1 VTLLTGIVLARMLTK
16 GELATYRQTLLAYNI
31 AAPILSLGLSS
42 GLYYFLPNETKKAR
56 GIVFEAL
63 LVMLIMGLLYALFIA
78 FGGNYLLAKRFS
90 NPEVEKTLI
99 YLIPYPLLTLP
110 AGLLGAV
117 LVVRGKVTQ
126 LTVFNVSSNLLLG
139 VAVITACVL
148 WTDPRSLIMT
158 YVGISL
164 FTGTI
169 AIVLMLQAVPDG
181 DWRPS
186 WGNIKTMIGFSL
198 PLALAS
204 MIGSIALQL
213 DKFIISA
220 MRTPEEFA
228 VYSNGAIEIPLIG
241 MITGAIS
248 TVILADMAAY
258 CKKGEKQKALALFK
272 KAAVHSALILLP
284 AMAFLMVY
292 ADEFITI
299 LFSNKYEGSVGVF
312 RIYLGILPIR
322 IVMYGAALMALNMT
336 RVILWRSI
344 GDLISNAVLSCLFVY
359 LWGPYGAAFA
369 TVITLFIWT
378 VPFNL
383 KMIAQGFECRW
394 LDVLPMAPIVKIS
407 IISLFSAF
415 VSGLLTF
422 PLGLQEKISTITIGI
437 LVFGGIYFGLIW
449 RTLPETQEMGQVLL
463 AKWSRVF
470 RPVVP

>member
-1 VTLLTGIVLARMLTK
+1 
-16 GELATYRQTLLAYNI
+16 
-31 AAPILSLGLSS
+31 
-42 GLYYFLPNETKKAR
+42 
-56 GIVFEAL
+56 
-63 LVMLIMGLLYALFIA
+63 
-78 FGGNYLLAKRFS
+78 
-90 NPEVEKTLI
+90 
-99 YLIPYPLLTLP
+99 
-110 AGLLGAV
+110 LLGAV